1 MSAGPLTVDP
11 CRGGGA
17 WAGRLGRRDATMA
30 AMTQLFKVHPVNP
43 QRRLLERAAA
53 SLRDGGVIVYPTDS
67 TYALGCQ
74 LANKEALDRIRSL
87 RRTDV
92 NHEFSLICRDLSQ
105 IASYARVD
113 NQAYRLIRCL
123 TPGPFTFI
131 LKATHEAPRRL
142 QDPKKRSVGIRVPN
156 HKITAE
162 LLDVVGEPIVSS
174 TLQLPGDDLPLT
186 DPEEFRGLLE
196 KHVDVIIDGGVCGVE
211 PTTILD
217 LSGPEIR
224 LVRQGKGD
232 ASAILS

>member
-1 MSAGPLTVDP
+1 
-11 CRGGGA
+11 
-17 WAGRLGRRDATMA
+17 MA
-30 AMTQLFKVHPVNP
+30 VMTQVFKVHPVNP

-53 SLRDGGVIVYPTDS
+53 MLREGGVIVYPTDS

-92 NHEFSLICRDLSQ
+92 NHEFSLVCKDLSQ
-105 IASYARVD
+105 IASYARVS
-113 NQAYRLIRCL
+113 NQAYRLIRSL

-142 QDPKKRSVGIRVPN
+142 QDPKKRSVGIRVPD
-156 HKITAE
+156 HRIALE
-162 LLDVVGEPIVSS
+162 LLDVIGEPIVSS

-196 KHVDVIIDGGVCGVE
+196 KRVDAIIDGGVCGVE
-211 PTTILD
+211 PTTVLD
-217 LSGPEIR
+217 LTGTEIR
-224 LVRQGKGD
+224 LVREGKGD